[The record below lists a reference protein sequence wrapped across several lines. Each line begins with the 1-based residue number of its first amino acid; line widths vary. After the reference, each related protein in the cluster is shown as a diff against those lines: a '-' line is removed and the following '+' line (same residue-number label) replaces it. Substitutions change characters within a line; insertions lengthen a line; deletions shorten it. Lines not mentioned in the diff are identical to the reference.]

1 MSDNRFDT
9 SQMSQELQGID
20 FVETQEDDE
29 LQTTDSLRVFLN
41 EIDIMFD
48 VEKIDA
54 ALYHRSISTA
64 TIQSHIITALKN
76 YSVTQHLFEWSVNCF
91 ITKSATQMNDL
102 LVCDVTITKRYDLPE
117 DFRPITKRFII

>member
-64 TIQSHIITALKN
+64 VAYHHS
-76 YSVTQHLFEWSVNCF
+76 TQKL
-91 ITKSATQMNDL
+91 
-102 LVCDVTITKRYDLPE
+102 
-117 DFRPITKRFII
+117 